1 MMKHSILSSILFAAL
16 LLGCSK
22 EAKQNNVAERT
33 IKIQTGTLQEHTF
46 REIFRAQG
54 MVQAA
59 RKGTISAYVPGKID
73 KIYFEEG
80 SSSVSWWAMRTRWT
94 IMPSAPSLSCSTATR
109 RSMGAV
115 PCRLR

>member
-1 MMKHSILSSILFAAL
+1 MMKHTILSSLLFAAL
-16 LLGCSK
+16 LLGCNK

-54 MVQAA
+54 MVEAA
-59 RKGTISAYVPGKID
+59 RKGTISAYVPGRID

-80 SSSVSWWAMRTRWT
+80 T
-94 IMPSAPSLSCSTATR
+94 IAEPGKSLFQIDQENYNIQLEIARKDLEVMKSA
-109 RSMGAV
+109 
-115 PCRLR
+115 RLRM